1 MNGDRRN
8 RANAAMAARIYRYTD
23 IIHGGPGPER
33 LGVDLGVEGY
43 MVEGERPVLVRY
55 ARFFEQPSGP
65 GSRARKEASAA
76 ARMCIES
83 MHSRF
88 ADPDARF
95 VIALLIRIGEV
106 GSLDIEGS
114 LRKIGARIG
123 ELLGHAP
130 DPTRLYRGMRA
141 LAGQTSLVE
150 RVSRQ
155 TWRLCMA
162 GITDPNSPRHQRLL
176 EETPTP
182 CRLEIVERRDAGTT
196 AHAVGPP
203 VRTDADPDHEIDTT
217 MAEIARV
224 RAQVK
229 QLDEERDARRA
240 EVEHLK
246 SERRQLEEQLL
257 EREIMIETLERQLAE
272 LRDRP
277 TVPVEADKA
286 PALKATLKAERER
299 RRATETRL
307 RRLLSA
313 LRIKL
318 EGEPEQGLDLDRIL
332 WDSLSA
338 TLEQQLAALEDE
350 NDEAELEPGHVEEL
364 QVDIE
369 LAMALTRRVP
379 RVR

>member
-1 MNGDRRN
+1 
-8 RANAAMAARIYRYTD
+8 
-23 IIHGGPGPER
+23 
-33 LGVDLGVEGY
+33 
-43 MVEGERPVLVRY
+43 
-55 ARFFEQPSGP
+55 
-65 GSRARKEASAA
+65 
-76 ARMCIES
+76 

-95 VIALLIRIGEV
+95 VIDLLIRIGEV

-114 LRKIGARIG
+114 LRKIGGRIG

-155 TWRLCMA
+155 IWRLCMA
-162 GITDPNSPRHQRLL
+162 GITDPSSPRHQRLL

-196 AHAVGPP
+196 ARAVGPP
-203 VRTDADPDHEIDTT
+203 ARTEADPGREIDTT
-217 MAEIARV
+217 TAEVAEL

-229 QLDEERDARRA
+229 QLGDERDACRA
-240 EVEHLK
+240 DVEHLK

-257 EREIMIETLERQLAE
+257 EREIMIEAIERQLAE

-277 TVPVEADKA
+277 TVPVDVDKT

-299 RRATETRL
+299 RRATETHL

-338 TLEQQLAALEDE
+338 TLDEHLAALEE
-350 NDEAELEPGHVEEL
+350 ETEEAEREPGPAQEL
-364 QVDIE
+364 QEDIE
-369 LAMALTRRVP
+369 LTRALTRRI
-379 RVR
+379 RRAR